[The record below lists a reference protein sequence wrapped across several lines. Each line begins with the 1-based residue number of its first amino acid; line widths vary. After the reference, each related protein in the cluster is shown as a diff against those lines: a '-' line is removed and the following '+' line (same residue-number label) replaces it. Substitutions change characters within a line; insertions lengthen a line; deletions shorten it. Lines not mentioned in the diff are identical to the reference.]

1 MSSLPQNEL
10 VEFDRVCEVY
20 QLTRSQAMREAIR
33 QYIAADTRRIPV
45 VDPESGELEAI
56 ARGEKGISRGEY
68 VTSRSCC
75 MNWTLIVERGA
86 QTLLTRR
93 VSNLHPP
100 NWWITLLT
108 NRRAAVRSA
117 ESS

>member
-33 QYIAADTRRIPV
+33 QYIAADTRRTPV

-68 VTSRSCC
+68 VTLAVLLHELDADRQ
-75 MNWTLIVERGA
+75 EGA
-86 QTLLTRR
+86 QTLLSKR